1 MGALSRKAGDRT
13 ITASAV
19 IVVVTKEVE
28 DKSKDATILAWVDA
42 REGIVVDGRT
52 SFRMAI
58 NAAAD
63 RTEDVGGP
71 DRGNR
76 RGGREAKPYAR
87 PSEKWGAGAN
97 RAKSDTMD
105 LRDTISEQM

>member
-28 DKSKDATILAWVDA
+28 DKSRDATILAWVDA

-58 NAAAD
+58 NAEAD
-63 RTEDVGGP
+63 RPEDVGAQIEVT
-71 DRGNR
+71 D
-76 RGGREAKPYAR
+76 E
-87 PSEKWGAGAN
+87 AGAKRSLTLA
-97 RAKSDTMD
+97 RAKSGALVRTEPSQT
-105 LRDTISEQM
+105 RWI